1 MFSVKTE
8 VFSFVASDAFSTL
21 CQPSALPQKA
31 DTLLR
36 VKWLPDLQLLTSLWQ
51 EEAKQQISRRKKSS
65 SPYELAHKVPKNE
78 IDKHSHRI
86 LMEF

>member
-8 VFSFVASDAFSTL
+8 IFSFVTSDAFSTL

-36 VKWLPDLQLLTSLWQ
+36 VKWLPDLQLTALCQ
-51 EEAKQQISRRKKSS
+51 GEAKQQISRRKQSS
-65 SPYELAHKVPKNE
+65 SPYELPHKVPKND
-78 IDKHSHRI
+78 IDKQSHRI
-86 LMEF
+86 LMDF